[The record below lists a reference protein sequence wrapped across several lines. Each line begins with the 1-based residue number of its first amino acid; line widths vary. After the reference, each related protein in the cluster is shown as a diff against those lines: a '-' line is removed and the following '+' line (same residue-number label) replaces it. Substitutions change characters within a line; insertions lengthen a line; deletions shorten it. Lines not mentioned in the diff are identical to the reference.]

1 MRRQIAAHCL
11 ALLVGC
17 AASDDTSRTPL
28 HITPATLTLPASAR
42 DSNATLD
49 SLTAFTARVDAD
61 TTRMIRIQRQL
72 ELGAG
77 STALLTAW
85 RAGTVWQRLR
95 VDATGTGF
103 WSSDTYWLHHGA
115 VVGAKLTMV
124 RPDQPPAIERVWF
137 RKATLYRW
145 VDSRARRLA
154 VDAQS
159 TKTGVEMLRARL
171 DRVVQQL
178 PASTA
183 DVKIERSKAGQ

>member
-1 MRRQIAAHCL
+1 MSRQFIAPCL

-17 AASDDTSRTPL
+17 AASDDTSLPPPPIVST
-28 HITPATLTLPASAR
+28 TLTLPASAR

-61 TTRMIRIQRQL
+61 TTQMIRIQRQL

-85 RAGTVWQRLR
+85 RADTVWQRLR

-103 WSSDTYWLHHGA
+103 QSSDTYWLHHGA
-115 VVGAKLTMV
+115 LVGAELTMI
-124 RPDQPPAIERVWF
+124 RPGQPPAIERVWF
-137 RKATLYRW
+137 RGATLYRW
-145 VDSRARRLA
+145 VDSRARKLA
-154 VDAQS
+154 VDARS
-159 TKTGVEMLRARL
+159 TKTEVEMLRARI

-178 PASTA
+178 PAAKESTINRIR
-183 DVKIERSKAGQ
+183 VQQ